1 MFFIYGIL
9 TNILFLL
16 SPIIFLFRILKKKED
31 INRFQEKYCIY
42 SRKNFQRTIWF
53 HAVSVGELMSI
64 IPVVKKLE
72 KNKKVK
78 KIIVT
83 SSTTSSAKIF
93 KNQKFKKT
101 IHKFFPLDTNFLTKK
116 FIDFWKPQVAIFV
129 DSEIWPNMIRNLE
142 KNQIPIVLLNARF
155 TRSSFKKWLIVKSFA
170 KEIFNKISIALPQNT
185 ETKKYLKILGIKKII
200 PAGNI
205 KYYGEKILL
214 SKRNL
219 ELFRKFKKFKI
230 LCAGSTHDAEEILV
244 SKLHIEL
251 KKYLPNLLTVIIPRH
266 INRSENIIN
275 DLNKFKLNVV
285 KHSMKQKISKK
296 TDIYFVDT
304 FGETKNFYNLSNIAF
319 LGGSIVNHGGQNPL
333 EATRYGCKILHGPH
347 VENFNE
353 IYNYLRNLKISTKV
367 KDHSQLSIK
376 LDKLLTQKNK
386 SKKIQNKLNK
396 IGDKILNDTYNEIYQ
411 FIKNEN

>member
-16 SPIIFLFRILKKKED
+16 SPIIFVFRILKKKED
-31 INRFQEKYCIY
+31 INRFQEKYCFY
-42 SRKNFQRTIWF
+42 SRKNFQKTIWF

-64 IPVVKKLE
+64 VPIVNKLE
-72 KNKKVK
+72 KNKKIK
-78 KIIVT
+78 KIIIT
-83 SSTTSSAKIF
+83 SSTISSSKIF
-93 KNQKFKKT
+93 KKQKFKKT

-116 FIDFWKPQVAIFV
+116 FINFWKPEVAIFV
-129 DSEIWPNMIRNLE
+129 DSEIWPNMIKNLE
-142 KNQIPIVLLNARF
+142 KHQIPIILLNARF

-170 KEIFNKISIALPQNT
+170 KEIFGKITIALPQNK

-205 KYYGEKILL
+205 KYYGEKFLL
-214 SKRNL
+214 GKKNI
-219 ELFRKFKKFKI
+219 ELFRKLKKFKI
-230 LCAGSTHDAEEILV
+230 LCAGSTHNTEEILI

-275 DLNKFKLNVV
+275 DLDKFKLDVV
-285 KHSMKQKISKK
+285 KHSTKQKISKK
-296 TDIYFVDT
+296 TDIYLVDT

-333 EATRYGCKILHGPH
+333 EAARLGNYIINGPNIGNFTEIYDYLKINKISYTTSKILKMRDIVLSKINKKLP
-347 VENFNE
+347 FNK
-353 IYNYLRNLKISTKV
+353 RKKIFDNGNK
-367 KDHSQLSIK
+367 I
-376 LDKLLTQKNK
+376 LDKNVNIIEKY
-386 SKKIQNKLNK
+386 IQ
-396 IGDKILNDTYNEIYQ
+396 
-411 FIKNEN
+411 